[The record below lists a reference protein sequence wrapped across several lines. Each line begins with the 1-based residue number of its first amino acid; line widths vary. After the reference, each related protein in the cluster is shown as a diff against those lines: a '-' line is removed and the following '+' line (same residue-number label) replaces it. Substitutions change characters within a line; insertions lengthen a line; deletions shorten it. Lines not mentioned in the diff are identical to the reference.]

1 MLEIV
6 LDFNPKTLSF
16 KTRKSQELPLSWKS
30 SQVSTWANQC
40 HYTSFATL
48 IAIALPLYLPY
59 FYHSFRSYQNNWFII
74 SILFYRYSPGNSGGE
89 LSSSPASSITSG
101 STRSHNHKDSKNLK
115 QSNLPST
122 HPVSHGSWNP
132 FSKKGSDKSNSKTS
146 QHVTPHHIND
156 NIILRW

>member
-1 MLEIV
+1 MLYH
-6 LDFNPKTLSF
+6 
-16 KTRKSQELPLSWKS
+16 
-30 SQVSTWANQC
+30 A
-40 HYTSFATL
+40 
-48 IAIALPLYLPY
+48 LYLPY

-156 NIILRW
+156 NIILRWLFEKNQNYSCLVIFFSDWGCQKS

>member
-1 MLEIV
+1 MFCLNTSSKHSLQKFEFSLKV
-6 LDFNPKTLSF
+6 KMMGSNLSYLLKF
-16 KTRKSQELPLSWKS
+16 FL
-30 SQVSTWANQC
+30 
-40 HYTSFATL
+40 
-48 IAIALPLYLPY
+48 LY
-59 FYHSFRSYQNNWFII
+59 QDNWFII